1 MFLSGLS
8 RMKSLVFFVISRSQ
22 KLSFVFLLISNKPH
36 VNQLIMEENFGGG
49 RFRWWHAAA
58 AIAGFATLAVVG
70 YLVGDGSNRGQ
81 PEPGPTKGR
90 GGRKGKSAS
99 LRSSSSSVK
108 SQSPPRS
115 PAHLGQ
121 QPGLPADSKRR
132 EGAQY

>member
-1 MFLSGLS
+1 
-8 RMKSLVFFVISRSQ
+8 
-22 KLSFVFLLISNKPH
+22 
-36 VNQLIMEENFGGG
+36 MEENFGG

-81 PEPGPTKGR
+81 PETGPTKGR
-90 GGRKGKSAS
+90 GARKGKSAS

-115 PAHLGQ
+115 PAHGG
-121 QPGLPADSKRR
+121 QPGMPMDSKRR
-132 EGAQY
+132 EGKVKI

>member
-1 MFLSGLS
+1 
-8 RMKSLVFFVISRSQ
+8 
-22 KLSFVFLLISNKPH
+22 
-36 VNQLIMEENFGGG
+36 MEENFGG

-90 GGRKGKSAS
+90 GGRKGKSPS

-108 SQSPPRS
+108 SSQSPPRS
-115 PAHLGQ
+115 PGHSGQ
-121 QPGLPADSKRR
+121 HGMPPMDSKRK
-132 EGAQY
+132 EGKCLSFLKLRFVFIMLLC